1 LVATLRAIGLKTE
14 PQAPPKNVYFFGPT
28 AGYGSIDGSGSMNE
42 NIVFVAETPAPPP
55 LIQDSVIF
63 SVIVELGD
71 SFTNTG
77 FL

>member
-14 PQAPPKNVYFFGPT
+14 PQAPPKDVCFFGPT
-28 AGYGSIDGSGSMNE
+28 AGYGSIDGSGSMKE

-55 LIQDSVIF
+55 FIQASVIF

-71 SFTNTG
+71 SFTNIG